1 MSLIIPPI
9 ENASLNLRRRNAET
23 DVQCPVEPGDYTI
36 EQVAALPKEI
46 PPGE

>member
-1 MSLIIPPI
+1 MSLIIRPI
-9 ENASLNLRRRNAET
+9 ENAALNSRRRNAET

-46 PPGE
+46 PRGE